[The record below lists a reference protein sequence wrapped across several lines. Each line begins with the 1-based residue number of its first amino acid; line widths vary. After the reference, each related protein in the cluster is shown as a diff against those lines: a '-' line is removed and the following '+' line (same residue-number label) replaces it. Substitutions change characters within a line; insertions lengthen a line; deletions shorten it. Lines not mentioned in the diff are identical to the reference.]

1 MKLSNYFLP
10 ILKENPAE
18 AKIKSHQ
25 LMLRSGMI
33 RQSAS
38 GIYSW
43 LPLGLKVLK
52 NIENVV
58 RDEQNKAGAIELLM
72 PTIQSADIWKESG
85 RYDDYGK
92 EMLRINDRHERE
104 LLYGPTNEELIT
116 QIFKDNVKSYKNL
129 PLILYHIQWKF
140 RDEVRP
146 RFGVMRCREF
156 LMKDTYS
163 FDEDKVSAENSYK
176 KMFLS
181 YLKTFERLELKAI
194 PMKAETGPIGGD
206 LSHEFIIL
214 ADTGESEVFLDKNL
228 LNIETKNL
236 DYNQKN
242 IDKIISKFSKYYS
255 ATDEKHNI
263 EEFEKQVDKK
273 NQLNTRGIEIGHIFY
288 FGDKYSKSMKAFINT
303 KDGKNI
309 NPQMG
314 SYGIGVSRLP
324 AAIIEAKYNNEYMKW
339 PTSITPF
346 KVAIIS
352 LGKNEDNIYKKSN
365 DLYEFLKK
373 NNLDPI
379 LDDTSE
385 NPSSKFKNFDLI
397 GIPFQVIIGSKLKDN
412 EYEFKELGKDKE
424 ILSKDQIINRLKEI
438 YAIDQQS

>member
-10 ILKENPAE
+10 ILKETPSE

-43 LPLGLKVLK
+43 LPLGFKVLK

-58 RDEQNKAGAIELLM
+58 REEQNNAGAIELLM
-72 PTIQSADIWKESG
+72 PTIQSSEIWKESG
-85 RYDDYGK
+85 RYEDYGK
-92 EMLRINDRHERE
+92 EMLRIQDRHERD

-116 QIFKDNVKSYKNL
+116 QIFRDNIKSYKNL
-129 PLILYHIQWKF
+129 PLMLYHIQWKF
-140 RDEVRP
+140 RDEIRP

-163 FDEDKVSAENSYK
+163 FDIDQAAAELSYK

-181 YLKTFERLELKAI
+181 YLKTFEKLELKAI

-214 ADTGESEVFLDKNL
+214 AETGESEVYLDKNIL
-228 LNIETKNL
+228 DIETKNL
-236 DYNQKN
+236 DYSIESVNG
-242 IDKIISKFSKYYS
+242 IIEKYSKFYS
-255 ATDEKHNI
+255 ATDEKHNKDDFNQI
-263 EEFEKQVDKK
+263 KK
-273 NQLNTRGIEIGHIFY
+273 NDQMHTRGIEIGHIFY
-288 FGDKYSKSMKAFINT
+288 FGDKYSKSMNALINNNE
-303 KDGKNI
+303 GKNI

-324 AAIIEAKYNNEYMKW
+324 AAIIEAKYNDEFMKW
-339 PTSITPF
+339 PLSITPF
-346 KVAIIS
+346 KVAILN
-352 LGKNEDNIYKKSN
+352 LGKNGDEADQKS
-365 DLYEFLKK
+365 LEFYNLLCNLK
-373 NNLDPI
+373 LEPL
-379 LDDTSE
+379 LDDTSDS
-385 NPSSKFKNFDLI
+385 PSSKFKNFDLI
-397 GIPFQVIIGSKLKDN
+397 GIPFQIIIGSKLKKE
-412 EYEFKELGKDKE
+412 EYEFKEIGKDKK
-424 ILSKDQIINRLKEI
+424 ILSKDEIINFLKEV
-438 YAIDQQS
+438 YKID

>member
-1 MKLSNYFLP
+1 MKLSNFFLP
-10 ILKENPAE
+10 ILKESPSE

-43 LPLGLKVLK
+43 LPLGLRVLK

-58 RDEQNKAGAIELLM
+58 RDEQNNAGANELLM

-92 EMLRINDRHERE
+92 EMLRITDRHDRD

-116 QIFKDNVKSYKNL
+116 QIFRDNVKSYKSL
-129 PLILYHIQWKF
+129 PLLLYHIQWKF
-140 RDEVRP
+140 RDEIRP

-163 FDEDKVSAENSYK
+163 FDLDKSSAENSYK

-181 YLKTFERLELKAI
+181 YLKTFEKFDLKAI

-214 ADTGESEVFLDKNL
+214 AETGESKVFLDKNL
-228 LNIETKNL
+228 LEIETKNI
-236 DYNQKN
+236 DYTKEK
-242 IDKIISKFSKYYS
+242 IDKIVNKYSSFYA
-255 ATDEKHNI
+255 ATDEKHDVI
-263 EEFEKQVDKK
+263 EFEKKVEKK
-273 NQLNTRGIEIGHIFY
+273 NRLNTRGIEIGHIFY
-288 FGDKYSKSMKAFINT
+288 FGDKYSKSMKVFVNS
-303 KDGKNI
+303 KDGTNI

-324 AAIIEAKYNNEYMKW
+324 AAIIEAKYNGEYMKW
-339 PTSITPF
+339 PNSVTPF
-346 KVAIIS
+346 KVAILN
-352 LGKNEDNIYKKSN
+352 LGKNGDEADQKSEDIYQI
-365 DLYEFLKK
+365 LKN
-373 NNLDPI
+373 NNLDPL

-397 GIPFQVIIGSKLKDN
+397 GIPYQIIIGSKLKKS
-412 EYEFKELGKDKE
+412 EYEFKELGEDKK
-424 ILSKDQIINRLKEI
+424 IMSKEEIINKLKKI
-438 YAIDQQS
+438 YAIDK

>member
-1 MKLSNYFLP
+1 MKLSNFFLP
-10 ILKENPAE
+10 ILKESPSE

-43 LPLGLKVLK
+43 LPLGLRVLK
-52 NIENVV
+52 NIEKVV
-58 RDEQNKAGAIELLM
+58 RDEQNNAGANELLM

-92 EMLRINDRHERE
+92 EMLRITDRHDRD

-116 QIFKDNVKSYKNL
+116 QIFRDNVKSYKSL
-129 PLILYHIQWKF
+129 PLLLYHIQWKF
-140 RDEVRP
+140 RDEIRP

-163 FDEDKVSAENSYK
+163 FDLDKSSAENSYK

-181 YLKTFERLELKAI
+181 YLKTFEKFDLKAI

-214 ADTGESEVFLDKNL
+214 AETGESEVFLDKNL
-228 LNIETKNL
+228 LEIETKYI
-236 DYNQKN
+236 DYTKEK
-242 IDKIISKFSKYYS
+242 IDKIVNKYSSFYA
-255 ATDEKHNI
+255 ATDEKHDVI
-263 EEFEKQVDKK
+263 EFEKKVEKK
-273 NQLNTRGIEIGHIFY
+273 NRLNTRGIEIGHIFY
-288 FGDKYSKSMKAFINT
+288 FGDKYSKSMKAFVNS
-303 KDGKNI
+303 KDGSNI

-324 AAIIEAKYNNEYMKW
+324 AAIIEAKYNGEYMKW
-339 PTSITPF
+339 PNSVTPF
-346 KVAIIS
+346 KVAIIN
-352 LGKNEDNIYKKSN
+352 LGKNGDEADQKSEDIYQI
-365 DLYEFLKK
+365 LKN
-373 NNLDPI
+373 NNLDPL

-397 GIPFQVIIGSKLKDN
+397 GIPYQIIIGSKLKKS
-412 EYEFKELGKDKE
+412 EYEFKELGEDKK
-424 ILSKDQIINRLKEI
+424 IMSKEEIINKLKKI
-438 YAIDQQS
+438 YAIDK

>member
-10 ILKENPAE
+10 ILKENPSE

-25 LMLRSGMI
+25 LMLRAGMI

-43 LPLGLKVLK
+43 LPMGFKVLK
-52 NIENVV
+52 NIEQVV
-58 RDEQNKAGAIELLM
+58 REEQNKAGAIELLM
-72 PTIQSADIWKESG
+72 PTIQSTDIWKESG

-92 EMLRINDRHERE
+92 EMLRISDRHKRD

-116 QIFKDNVKSYKNL
+116 QIFRDNIKSYKNL
-129 PLILYHIQWKF
+129 PLMLYHIQWKF
-140 RDEVRP
+140 RDEIRP

-163 FDEDKVSAENSYK
+163 FDVDKAAAEFSYK

-181 YLKTFERLELKAI
+181 YLKTFQKFELNAI

-228 LNIETKNL
+228 LDIDLNEV
-236 DYNQKN
+236 DYSDKN
-242 IDKIISKFSKYYS
+242 INEIIERFSKFYS
-255 ATDEKHNI
+255 ATDEKHDVN
-263 EEFEKQVDKK
+263 EFENNVSKEY
-273 NQLNTRGIEIGHIFY
+273 QLRTKGIEIGHIFY
-288 FGDKYSKSMKAFINT
+288 FGDKYSKSMKALVNN
-303 KDGKNI
+303 KEGKNI

-324 AAIIEAKYNNEYMKW
+324 AAIIEAKYNGNYMKW
-339 PTSITPF
+339 PKTVTPF
-346 KVAIIS
+346 KVAIIN
-352 LGKNEDNIYKKSN
+352 LGKNGDEADQKSN
-365 DLYEFLKK
+365 EIYQNLI
-373 NNLDPI
+373 NANLDPI

-397 GIPFQVIIGSKLKDN
+397 GIPYQIIIGSKLKKD
-412 EYEFKELGKDKE
+412 EFEFKEIGEEKL
-424 ILSKDQIINRLKEI
+424 ILSKEEVINRLKDI
-438 YAIDQQS
+438 YNIDK

>member
-10 ILKENPAE
+10 ILKETPSE

-43 LPLGLKVLK
+43 LPLGFKVLK

-58 RDEQNKAGAIELLM
+58 REEQNNAGAIELLM
-72 PTIQSADIWKESG
+72 PTIQSSEIWKESG

-92 EMLRINDRHERE
+92 EMLRIQDRHERD

-116 QIFKDNVKSYKNL
+116 QIFRDNIKSYKNL
-129 PLILYHIQWKF
+129 PLMLYHIQWKF
-140 RDEVRP
+140 RDEIRP

-163 FDEDKVSAENSYK
+163 FDIDQAAAELSYK

-181 YLKTFERLELKAI
+181 YLKTFEKLELKAI

-214 ADTGESEVFLDKNL
+214 AETGESEVYLDKNIL
-228 LNIETKNL
+228 DIETKNL
-236 DYNQKN
+236 DYSIESVNG
-242 IDKIISKFSKYYS
+242 IIEKYSKFYS
-255 ATDEKHNI
+255 ATDEKHNKDDFNQI
-263 EEFEKQVDKK
+263 KK
-273 NQLNTRGIEIGHIFY
+273 NDQMHTRGIEIGHIFY
-288 FGDKYSKSMKAFINT
+288 FGDKYSKSMNVLINNNE
-303 KDGKNI
+303 GKNI

-324 AAIIEAKYNNEYMKW
+324 AAIIEAKYNDEFMKW
-339 PTSITPF
+339 PLSITPF
-346 KVAIIS
+346 KVAILN
-352 LGKNEDNIYKKSN
+352 LGKNGDEADQKS
-365 DLYEFLKK
+365 LEFYNLLCNLK
-373 NNLDPI
+373 LEPL
-379 LDDTSE
+379 LDDTSDS
-385 NPSSKFKNFDLI
+385 PSSKFKNFDLI
-397 GIPFQVIIGSKLKDN
+397 GIPFQIIIGSKLKKD
-412 EYEFKELGKDKE
+412 EYEFKEIGKDKK
-424 ILSKDQIINRLKEI
+424 ILSKDEIINFLKEV
-438 YAIDQQS
+438 YKID

>member
-1 MKLSNYFLP
+1 MKLSNFFLP
-10 ILKENPAE
+10 ILKESPSE

-43 LPLGLKVLK
+43 LPLGLRVLK

-58 RDEQNKAGAIELLM
+58 RDEQNNAGANELLM

-92 EMLRINDRHERE
+92 EMLRITDRHDRD

-116 QIFKDNVKSYKNL
+116 QIFRDNVKSYKSL
-129 PLILYHIQWKF
+129 PLLLYHIQWKF
-140 RDEVRP
+140 RDEIRP

-163 FDEDKVSAENSYK
+163 FDLDKSSAENSYK

-181 YLKTFERLELKAI
+181 YLKTFEKFDLKAI

-214 ADTGESEVFLDKNL
+214 AETGESEVFLDKNL
-228 LNIETKNL
+228 LEIETKNI
-236 DYNQKN
+236 DYTKEK
-242 IDKIISKFSKYYS
+242 IDKIVNKYSSFYA
-255 ATDEKHNI
+255 ATDEKHDVI
-263 EEFEKQVDKK
+263 EFEKKVEKK
-273 NQLNTRGIEIGHIFY
+273 NRLNTRGIEIGHIFY
-288 FGDKYSKSMKAFINT
+288 FGDKYSKSMKAFVNS
-303 KDGKNI
+303 KDGSNI

-324 AAIIEAKYNNEYMKW
+324 AAIIEAKYNGEYMKW
-339 PTSITPF
+339 PNSVTPF
-346 KVAIIS
+346 KVAILN
-352 LGKNEDNIYKKSN
+352 LGKNGDEADQKSEDIYQI
-365 DLYEFLKK
+365 LK
-373 NNLDPI
+373 NSNLDPI

-397 GIPFQVIIGSKLKDN
+397 GIPYQIIIGSKLKKD
-412 EYEFKELGKDKE
+412 EYEFKELGEDKK
-424 ILSKDQIINRLKEI
+424 IMSKEEIINKLKRI
-438 YAIDQQS
+438 YAIDK

>member
-10 ILKENPAE
+10 ILKETPSE

-43 LPLGLKVLK
+43 LPLGFKVLK

-58 RDEQNKAGAIELLM
+58 REEQNNAGAIELLM
-72 PTIQSADIWKESG
+72 PTIQSSEIWKESG

-92 EMLRINDRHERE
+92 EMLRIQDRHERD

-116 QIFKDNVKSYKNL
+116 QIFRDNIKSYKNL
-129 PLILYHIQWKF
+129 PLMLYHIQWKF
-140 RDEVRP
+140 RDEIRP

-163 FDEDKVSAENSYK
+163 FDIDQAAAELSYK

-181 YLKTFERLELKAI
+181 YLKTFEKLELKAI

-214 ADTGESEVFLDKNL
+214 AETGESEVYLDKNIL
-228 LNIETKNL
+228 DIETKNL
-236 DYNQKN
+236 DYSIESVNG
-242 IDKIISKFSKYYS
+242 IIEKYSKFYS
-255 ATDEKHNI
+255 ATDEKHNKDDFNQI
-263 EEFEKQVDKK
+263 KK
-273 NQLNTRGIEIGHIFY
+273 NDQMHTRGIEIGHIFY
-288 FGDKYSKSMKAFINT
+288 FGDKYSKSMNALINNNE
-303 KDGKNI
+303 GKNI

-324 AAIIEAKYNNEYMKW
+324 AAIIEAKYNDEFMKW
-339 PTSITPF
+339 PLSITPF
-346 KVAIIS
+346 KVAILN
-352 LGKNEDNIYKKSN
+352 LGKNGDEADQKS
-365 DLYEFLKK
+365 LEFYNLLCNLK
-373 NNLDPI
+373 LEPL
-379 LDDTSE
+379 LDDTSDS
-385 NPSSKFKNFDLI
+385 PSSKFKNFDLI
-397 GIPFQVIIGSKLKDN
+397 GIPFQIIIGSKLKKD
-412 EYEFKELGKDKE
+412 EYEFKEIGKDKK
-424 ILSKDQIINRLKEI
+424 ILSKDEIINFLKEV
-438 YAIDQQS
+438 YKIDQ

>member
-10 ILKENPAE
+10 ILKETPSE

-43 LPLGLKVLK
+43 LPLGFKVLK

-58 RDEQNKAGAIELLM
+58 REEQNNAGAIELLM
-72 PTIQSADIWKESG
+72 PTIQSSEIWKESG

-92 EMLRINDRHERE
+92 EMLRIQDRHERD

-116 QIFKDNVKSYKNL
+116 QIFRDNIKSYKNL

-140 RDEVRP
+140 RDEIRP

-163 FDEDKVSAENSYK
+163 FDIDQTAAELSYK

-181 YLKTFERLELKAI
+181 YLKTFEKLELKAI

-214 ADTGESEVFLDKNL
+214 AETGESEVYLDKNIL
-228 LNIETKNL
+228 DIETKNL
-236 DYNQKN
+236 DYSIESVNG
-242 IDKIISKFSKYYS
+242 IIEKYSKFYS
-255 ATDEKHNI
+255 ATDEKHNKDDFNQI
-263 EEFEKQVDKK
+263 KK
-273 NQLNTRGIEIGHIFY
+273 NDQMHTRGIEIGHIFY
-288 FGDKYSKSMKAFINT
+288 FGDKYSKSMNALINNNE
-303 KDGKNI
+303 GKNI

-324 AAIIEAKYNNEYMKW
+324 AAIIEAKYNDEFMKW
-339 PTSITPF
+339 PLSITPF
-346 KVAIIS
+346 KVAILN
-352 LGKNEDNIYKKSN
+352 LGKNGDEADQKSLE
-365 DLYEFLKK
+365 LYNLLCNLK
-373 NNLDPI
+373 LEPL
-379 LDDTSE
+379 LDDTSDS
-385 NPSSKFKNFDLI
+385 PSSKFKNFDLI
-397 GIPFQVIIGSKLKDN
+397 GIPFQIIIGSKLKKD
-412 EYEFKELGKDKE
+412 EYEFKEIGKDKK
-424 ILSKDQIINRLKEI
+424 ILSKDEIINFLKET
-438 YAIDQQS
+438 YKIDQ

>member
-10 ILKENPAE
+10 ILKETPSE

-43 LPLGLKVLK
+43 LPLGFKVLK

-58 RDEQNKAGAIELLM
+58 REEQNKAGAIELLM
-72 PTIQSADIWKESG
+72 PTIQSSDIWKESG

-92 EMLRINDRHERE
+92 EMLRIQDRHERD

-116 QIFKDNVKSYKNL
+116 QIFRDNIKSYKNL
-129 PLILYHIQWKF
+129 PLMLYHIQWKF
-140 RDEVRP
+140 RDEIRP

-163 FDEDKVSAENSYK
+163 FDIDQAAAELSYK

-181 YLKTFERLELKAI
+181 YLKTFEKLELKAI

-214 ADTGESEVFLDKNL
+214 AETGESEVYLDKNIL
-228 LNIETKNL
+228 DIETKNL
-236 DYNQKN
+236 DYSIESVNG
-242 IDKIISKFSKYYS
+242 IIEKYSKFYS
-255 ATDEKHNI
+255 ATDEKHNKDDFNQI
-263 EEFEKQVDKK
+263 KK
-273 NQLNTRGIEIGHIFY
+273 NDQMHTRGIEIGHIFY
-288 FGDKYSKSMKAFINT
+288 FGDKYSKSMNALINNNE
-303 KDGKNI
+303 GKNI

-324 AAIIEAKYNNEYMKW
+324 AAIIEAKYNDEFMKW
-339 PTSITPF
+339 PLSITPF
-346 KVAIIS
+346 KVAILN
-352 LGKNEDNIYKKSN
+352 LGKNGDEADQKS
-365 DLYEFLKK
+365 LEFYNLLCNLK
-373 NNLDPI
+373 LEPL
-379 LDDTSE
+379 LDDTSDS
-385 NPSSKFKNFDLI
+385 PSSKFKNFDLI
-397 GIPFQVIIGSKLKDN
+397 GIPFQIIIGSKLKKD
-412 EYEFKELGKDKE
+412 EYEFKEIGKDKK
-424 ILSKDQIINRLKEI
+424 ILSKDEIINFLKEA
-438 YAIDQQS
+438 YKIDQ

>member
-10 ILKENPAE
+10 ILKETPSE

-43 LPLGLKVLK
+43 LPLGFKVLK
-52 NIENVV
+52 KIENIV
-58 RDEQNKAGAIELLM
+58 REEQNRAGAIELLM
-72 PTIQSADIWKESG
+72 PTIQSSDIWKESG

-92 EMLRINDRHERE
+92 EMLRIQDRHERD

-116 QIFKDNVKSYKNL
+116 QIFRDNIKSYKNL
-129 PLILYHIQWKF
+129 PLMLYHIQWKF
-140 RDEVRP
+140 RDEIRP

-163 FDEDKVSAENSYK
+163 FDIDQAAAELSYK

-181 YLKTFERLELKAI
+181 YLKTFEKLELKAI

-214 ADTGESEVFLDKNL
+214 AETGESEVYLDKNIL
-228 LNIETKNL
+228 DIEIKNL
-236 DYNQKN
+236 DYSIESVNG
-242 IDKIISKFSKYYS
+242 IIEKYSKFYS
-255 ATDEKHNI
+255 ATDEKHNKDDFNQI
-263 EEFEKQVDKK
+263 KK
-273 NQLNTRGIEIGHIFY
+273 NDQMHTRGIEIGHIFY
-288 FGDKYSKSMKAFINT
+288 FGDKYSKSMNALINNNE
-303 KDGKNI
+303 GKNI

-324 AAIIEAKYNNEYMKW
+324 AAIIEAKYNDKFMKW
-339 PTSITPF
+339 PLSITPF
-346 KVAIIS
+346 KVAILN
-352 LGKNEDNIYKKSN
+352 LGKNGDEADQKS
-365 DLYEFLKK
+365 LEFYNLLCNLK
-373 NNLDPI
+373 LEPL
-379 LDDTSE
+379 LDDTSDS
-385 NPSSKFKNFDLI
+385 PSSKFKNFDLI
-397 GIPFQVIIGSKLKDN
+397 GIPFQIIIGSKLKKD
-412 EYEFKELGKDKE
+412 EYEFKEIGKDKK
-424 ILSKDQIINRLKEI
+424 ILSKDEIINFLKEA
-438 YAIDQQS
+438 YKIDQ

>member
-10 ILKENPAE
+10 ILKETPSE

-43 LPLGLKVLK
+43 LPLGFKVLK

-58 RDEQNKAGAIELLM
+58 REEQNNAGAIELLM
-72 PTIQSADIWKESG
+72 PTIQSSEIWKESG

-92 EMLRINDRHERE
+92 EMLRIQDRHERD

-116 QIFKDNVKSYKNL
+116 QIFRDNIKSYKNL
-129 PLILYHIQWKF
+129 PLMLYHIQWKF
-140 RDEVRP
+140 RDEIRP

-163 FDEDKVSAENSYK
+163 FDIDQAAAELSYK

-181 YLKTFERLELKAI
+181 YLKTFEKLELKAI

-214 ADTGESEVFLDKNL
+214 AETGESEVYLDKNIL
-228 LNIETKNL
+228 DIETKNL
-236 DYNQKN
+236 DYSIESVKG
-242 IDKIISKFSKYYS
+242 IIEKYSKFYS
-255 ATDEKHNI
+255 ATDEKHNKDDFNQI
-263 EEFEKQVDKK
+263 KK
-273 NQLNTRGIEIGHIFY
+273 NDQMHTRGIEIGHIFY
-288 FGDKYSKSMKAFINT
+288 FGDKYSKSMNALINNNE
-303 KDGKNI
+303 GKNI

-324 AAIIEAKYNNEYMKW
+324 AAIIEAKYNDEFMKW
-339 PTSITPF
+339 PLSITPF
-346 KVAIIS
+346 KVAILN
-352 LGKNEDNIYKKSN
+352 LGKNGDEADQKS
-365 DLYEFLKK
+365 LEFYNLLCNLK
-373 NNLDPI
+373 LEPL
-379 LDDTSE
+379 LDDTSDS
-385 NPSSKFKNFDLI
+385 PSSKFKNFDLI
-397 GIPFQVIIGSKLKDN
+397 GIPFQIIIGSKLKKD
-412 EYEFKELGKDKE
+412 EYEFKEIGKDKK
-424 ILSKDQIINRLKEI
+424 ILSKDEIINFLKEA
-438 YAIDQQS
+438 YKIDQ

>member
-10 ILKENPAE
+10 ILKETPSE

-43 LPLGLKVLK
+43 LPLGFKVLK

-58 RDEQNKAGAIELLM
+58 REEQNNAGAIELLM
-72 PTIQSADIWKESG
+72 PTIQSSDIWKESG

-92 EMLRINDRHERE
+92 EMLRIQDRHERD

-116 QIFKDNVKSYKNL
+116 QIFRDNIKSYKNL
-129 PLILYHIQWKF
+129 PLMLYHIQWKF
-140 RDEVRP
+140 RDEIRP

-163 FDEDKVSAENSYK
+163 FDIDQAAAELSYK
-176 KMFLS
+176 KMFLC
-181 YLKTFERLELKAI
+181 YLKTFEKLELKAI

-214 ADTGESEVFLDKNL
+214 AETGESEVYLDKNIL
-228 LNIETKNL
+228 DIETKNL
-236 DYNQKN
+236 DYSIESVNG
-242 IDKIISKFSKYYS
+242 IIEKYSKFYS
-255 ATDEKHNI
+255 ATDEKHNKDNFNQI
-263 EEFEKQVDKK
+263 KK
-273 NQLNTRGIEIGHIFY
+273 NDQMHTRGIEIGHIFY
-288 FGDKYSKSMKAFINT
+288 FGDKYSKSMNALINNNE
-303 KDGKNI
+303 GKNI

-324 AAIIEAKYNNEYMKW
+324 AAIIEAKYNDEFMKW
-339 PTSITPF
+339 PLSITPF
-346 KVAIIS
+346 KVAILN
-352 LGKNEDNIYKKSN
+352 LGKNGDEVDQKS
-365 DLYEFLKK
+365 LEFYNLLCNLK
-373 NNLDPI
+373 LEPL
-379 LDDTSE
+379 LDDTSDS
-385 NPSSKFKNFDLI
+385 PSSKFKNFDLI
-397 GIPFQVIIGSKLKDN
+397 GIPFQIIIGSKLKKD
-412 EYEFKELGKDKE
+412 EYEFKEIGKDKK
-424 ILSKDQIINRLKEI
+424 ILSKDEIINFLKEA
-438 YAIDQQS
+438 YKIDQ

>member
-10 ILKENPAE
+10 ILKETPSE

-43 LPLGLKVLK
+43 LPLGFKVLK

-58 RDEQNKAGAIELLM
+58 REEQNRAGAIELLM
-72 PTIQSADIWKESG
+72 PTIQSSDIWKESG

-92 EMLRINDRHERE
+92 EMLRIQDRHERD

-116 QIFKDNVKSYKNL
+116 QIFRDNIKSYKNL
-129 PLILYHIQWKF
+129 PLMLYHIQWKF
-140 RDEVRP
+140 RDEIRP

-163 FDEDKVSAENSYK
+163 FDIDQAAAELSYK

-181 YLKTFERLELKAI
+181 YLKTFEKLELKAI

-214 ADTGESEVFLDKNL
+214 AETGESEVYLDKNIL
-228 LNIETKNL
+228 DIEIKNL
-236 DYNQKN
+236 DYSIESVNG
-242 IDKIISKFSKYYS
+242 IIEKYSKFYS
-255 ATDEKHNI
+255 ATDEKHNKDDFNQI
-263 EEFEKQVDKK
+263 KK
-273 NQLNTRGIEIGHIFY
+273 NDQMHTRGIEIGHIFY
-288 FGDKYSKSMKAFINT
+288 FGDKYSKSMNALINNNE
-303 KDGKNI
+303 GKNI

-324 AAIIEAKYNNEYMKW
+324 AAIIEAKYNDEFMKW
-339 PTSITPF
+339 PLSITPF
-346 KVAIIS
+346 KVAILN
-352 LGKNEDNIYKKSN
+352 LGKNGDEADQKS
-365 DLYEFLKK
+365 LEFYNLLCNLK
-373 NNLDPI
+373 LEPL
-379 LDDTSE
+379 LDDTSDS
-385 NPSSKFKNFDLI
+385 PSSKFKNFDLI
-397 GIPFQVIIGSKLKDN
+397 GIPFQIIIGSKLKKD
-412 EYEFKELGKDKE
+412 EYEFKEIGKDKK
-424 ILSKDQIINRLKEI
+424 ILSKDEIINFLKEA
-438 YAIDQQS
+438 YKID

>member
-10 ILKENPAE
+10 ILKETPSE

-43 LPLGLKVLK
+43 LPLGFKVLK

-58 RDEQNKAGAIELLM
+58 REEQNNAGAIELLM
-72 PTIQSADIWKESG
+72 PTIQSSEIWKESG

-92 EMLRINDRHERE
+92 EMLRIQDRHERD

-116 QIFKDNVKSYKNL
+116 QIFRDNIKSYKNL
-129 PLILYHIQWKF
+129 PLMLYHIQWKF
-140 RDEVRP
+140 RDEIRP

-163 FDEDKVSAENSYK
+163 FDIDQAAAELSYK

-181 YLKTFERLELKAI
+181 YLKTFEKLELKAI

-214 ADTGESEVFLDKNL
+214 AETGESEVYLDKNIL
-228 LNIETKNL
+228 DIETKNL
-236 DYNQKN
+236 DYSIESVNG
-242 IDKIISKFSKYYS
+242 IIEKYSKFYS
-255 ATDEKHNI
+255 ATDEKHNNDDFNQI
-263 EEFEKQVDKK
+263 KK
-273 NQLNTRGIEIGHIFY
+273 NDQMHTRGIEIGHIFY
-288 FGDKYSKSMKAFINT
+288 FGDKYSKSMNALINNNE
-303 KDGKNI
+303 GKNI

-324 AAIIEAKYNNEYMKW
+324 AAIIEAKYNDEFMKW
-339 PTSITPF
+339 PLSITPF
-346 KVAIIS
+346 KVAILN
-352 LGKNEDNIYKKSN
+352 LGKNGDEADQKS
-365 DLYEFLKK
+365 LEFYNLLCNLK
-373 NNLDPI
+373 LEPL
-379 LDDTSE
+379 LDDTSDS
-385 NPSSKFKNFDLI
+385 PSSKFKNFDLI
-397 GIPFQVIIGSKLKDN
+397 GIPFQIIIGAKLKKD
-412 EYEFKELGKDKE
+412 EYEFKEIGKDKK
-424 ILSKDQIINRLKEI
+424 ILSKDEIINFLKEA
-438 YAIDQQS
+438 YKIDQ

>member
-10 ILKENPAE
+10 ILKETPSE

-25 LMLRSGMI
+25 LMLRSAMI

-43 LPLGLKVLK
+43 LPLGFKVLK

-58 RDEQNKAGAIELLM
+58 REEQNNAGAIELLM
-72 PTIQSADIWKESG
+72 PTIQSSEIWKESG

-92 EMLRINDRHERE
+92 EMLRIQDRHERD

-116 QIFKDNVKSYKNL
+116 QIFRDNIKSYKNL
-129 PLILYHIQWKF
+129 PLMLYHIQWKF
-140 RDEVRP
+140 RDEIRP

-163 FDEDKVSAENSYK
+163 FDIDKAAAELSYK

-181 YLKTFERLELKAI
+181 YLKTFEKLDLKAI

-214 ADTGESEVFLDKNL
+214 AETGESEVYLDKNIL
-228 LNIETKNL
+228 DIETKNL
-236 DYNQKN
+236 DYSIESVNG
-242 IDKIISKFSKYYS
+242 IIEKYSKFYS
-255 ATDEKHNI
+255 ATDEKHNKDDFNQI
-263 EEFEKQVDKK
+263 KK
-273 NQLNTRGIEIGHIFY
+273 NDQMHTRGIEIGHIFY
-288 FGDKYSKSMKAFINT
+288 FGDKYSKSMNALINNNE
-303 KDGKNI
+303 GKNI

-324 AAIIEAKYNNEYMKW
+324 AAIIEAKYNGEFMKW
-339 PTSITPF
+339 PLSITPF
-346 KVAIIS
+346 KVAILN
-352 LGKNEDNIYKKSN
+352 LGKNGDEADQKS
-365 DLYEFLKK
+365 LEFYNLLCNLK
-373 NNLDPI
+373 LEPL
-379 LDDTSE
+379 LDDTSDS
-385 NPSSKFKNFDLI
+385 PSSKFKNFDLI
-397 GIPFQVIIGSKLKDN
+397 GIPFQIIIGSKLKKD
-412 EYEFKELGKDKE
+412 EYEFKEIGKDKK
-424 ILSKDQIINRLKEI
+424 ILSKDEIINFLKET
-438 YAIDQQS
+438 YKID

>member
-1 MKLSNYFLP
+1 MKLSNFFLP
-10 ILKENPAE
+10 ILKENPSE

-43 LPLGLKVLK
+43 LPLGLRVLK

-58 RDEQNKAGAIELLM
+58 RDEQNNAGANELLM

-85 RYDDYGK
+85 RFDDYGK
-92 EMLRINDRHERE
+92 EMLRITDRHDRD

-116 QIFKDNVKSYKNL
+116 QIFRDNVKSYKSL
-129 PLILYHIQWKF
+129 PLLLYHIQWKF
-140 RDEVRP
+140 RDEIRP

-163 FDEDKVSAENSYK
+163 FDLDKSSAENSYK

-181 YLKTFERLELKAI
+181 YLKTFEKFDLKAI

-214 ADTGESEVFLDKNL
+214 AETGESEVFLDKNL
-228 LNIETKNL
+228 LEIETKYI
-236 DYNQKN
+236 DYTKEK
-242 IDKIISKFSKYYS
+242 IDKIVNKYSSFYA
-255 ATDEKHNI
+255 ATDEKHDVI
-263 EEFEKQVDKK
+263 EFEKKVEKK
-273 NQLNTRGIEIGHIFY
+273 NRLNTRGIEIGHIFY
-288 FGDKYSKSMKAFINT
+288 FGDKYSKSMKAFVNS
-303 KDGKNI
+303 KDGSNI

-324 AAIIEAKYNNEYMKW
+324 AAIIEAKYNGEYMKW
-339 PTSITPF
+339 PNSVTPF
-346 KVAIIS
+346 KVAILN
-352 LGKNEDNIYKKSN
+352 LGKNGDEADQKSEDIYQI
-365 DLYEFLKK
+365 LKN
-373 NNLDPI
+373 NNLDPL

-397 GIPFQVIIGSKLKDN
+397 GIPYQIIIGSKLKKS
-412 EYEFKELGKDKE
+412 EYEFKELGEDKK
-424 ILSKDQIINRLKEI
+424 IMSKEEIINKLKKI
-438 YAIDQQS
+438 YAIDK

>member
-10 ILKENPAE
+10 ILKETPSE

-43 LPLGLKVLK
+43 LPLGFKVLK

-58 RDEQNKAGAIELLM
+58 REEQNNAGAIELLM
-72 PTIQSADIWKESG
+72 PTIQSSEIWKESG

-92 EMLRINDRHERE
+92 EMLRIQDRHERD

-116 QIFKDNVKSYKNL
+116 QIFRDNIKSYKNL
-129 PLILYHIQWKF
+129 PLMLYHIQWKF
-140 RDEVRP
+140 RDEIRP

-163 FDEDKVSAENSYK
+163 FDIDQAAAELSYK

-181 YLKTFERLELKAI
+181 YLKTFEKLELKAI

-214 ADTGESEVFLDKNL
+214 AETGESEVYLDKNIL
-228 LNIETKNL
+228 DIETKNL
-236 DYNQKN
+236 DYSIESVNG
-242 IDKIISKFSKYYS
+242 IIEKYSKFYS
-255 ATDEKHNI
+255 ATDEKHNKDDFNQI
-263 EEFEKQVDKK
+263 KK
-273 NQLNTRGIEIGHIFY
+273 NDQMHTRGIEIGHIFY
-288 FGDKYSKSMKAFINT
+288 FGDKYSKSMNALINNNE
-303 KDGKNI
+303 GKNI

-324 AAIIEAKYNNEYMKW
+324 AAIIEAKYNDEFMKW
-339 PTSITPF
+339 PLSITPF
-346 KVAIIS
+346 KVAILN
-352 LGKNEDNIYKKSN
+352 LGKNGDEADQKS
-365 DLYEFLKK
+365 LEFYNLLCNLK
-373 NNLDPI
+373 LEP
-379 LDDTSE
+379 LVDDTSDS
-385 NPSSKFKNFDLI
+385 PSSKFKNFDLI
-397 GIPFQVIIGSKLKDN
+397 GIPFQIIIGSKLKKD
-412 EYEFKELGKDKE
+412 EYEFKEIGKDKK
-424 ILSKDQIINRLKEI
+424 ILSKDEIINFLKEA
-438 YAIDQQS
+438 YKIDQ

>member
-10 ILKENPAE
+10 ILKENPSE

-25 LMLRSGMI
+25 LMLRAGMI

-43 LPLGLKVLK
+43 LPMGFKVLK
-52 NIENVV
+52 NIEQIV
-58 RDEQNKAGAIELLM
+58 REEQNKAGAIELLM

-92 EMLRINDRHERE
+92 EMLRISDRHKRD

-116 QIFKDNVKSYKNL
+116 QIFRDNIKSYKNL
-129 PLILYHIQWKF
+129 PLMLYHIQWKF
-140 RDEVRP
+140 RDEIRP

-163 FDEDKVSAENSYK
+163 FDVDKVTAEFSYK

-181 YLKTFERLELKAI
+181 YLKTFQKFELNAI

-228 LNIETKNL
+228 LDIDVNEV
-236 DYNQKN
+236 DYSEKN
-242 IDKIISKFSKYYS
+242 INEIIGRFSKFYS
-255 ATDEKHNI
+255 ATDEKHDVN
-263 EEFEKQVDKK
+263 EFENNVSKE
-273 NQLNTRGIEIGHIFY
+273 NQLRTKGIEIGHIFY
-288 FGDKYSKSMKAFINT
+288 FGDKYSKSMKALVNN
-303 KDGKNI
+303 KEGKNT

-324 AAIIEAKYNNEYMKW
+324 AAIIEAKYNGNYMKW
-339 PTSITPF
+339 PKTVTPF
-346 KVAIIS
+346 KVAIIN
-352 LGKNEDNIYKKSN
+352 LGKNGDEADQKSN
-365 DLYEFLKK
+365 EIYQNLI
-373 NNLDPI
+373 NANLDPI

-397 GIPFQVIIGSKLKDN
+397 GIPYQIIIGSKLKKD
-412 EYEFKELGKDKE
+412 EFEFKEIGEEKL
-424 ILSKDQIINRLKEI
+424 ILSKEEVINRLKEI
-438 YAIDQQS
+438 YNIDK

>member
-1 MKLSNYFLP
+1 MKLSNFFLP
-10 ILKENPAE
+10 ILKESPSE

-43 LPLGLKVLK
+43 LPLGLRVLK
-52 NIENVV
+52 NIEKVV
-58 RDEQNKAGAIELLM
+58 RDEQNNAGANELLM

-92 EMLRINDRHERE
+92 EMLRITDRHDRD

-116 QIFKDNVKSYKNL
+116 QIFRDNVKSYKSL
-129 PLILYHIQWKF
+129 PLLLYHIQWKF
-140 RDEVRP
+140 RDEIRP

-163 FDEDKVSAENSYK
+163 FDLDKSSAENSYK

-181 YLKTFERLELKAI
+181 YLKTFEKFDLKAI

-214 ADTGESEVFLDKNL
+214 AETGESEVFLDKNL
-228 LNIETKNL
+228 LEIETKNI
-236 DYNQKN
+236 DYTKEK
-242 IDKIISKFSKYYS
+242 IDKIVNKYSSFYA
-255 ATDEKHNI
+255 ATDEKHDVI
-263 EEFEKQVDKK
+263 EFEKKVEKK
-273 NQLNTRGIEIGHIFY
+273 NRLNTRGIEIGHIFY
-288 FGDKYSKSMKAFINT
+288 FGDKYSKSMKAFVNS
-303 KDGKNI
+303 KDGTNI

-324 AAIIEAKYNNEYMKW
+324 AAIIEAKYNGEYMKW
-339 PTSITPF
+339 PNSVTPF
-346 KVAIIS
+346 KVAILN
-352 LGKNEDNIYKKSN
+352 LGKNGDEADQKSQDIYQI
-365 DLYEFLKK
+365 LK
-373 NNLDPI
+373 NSNLDPI

-397 GIPFQVIIGSKLKDN
+397 GIPYQIIIGSKLKKS
-412 EYEFKELGKDKE
+412 EYEFKELGEDKK
-424 ILSKDQIINRLKEI
+424 IMSKEEIINKLKKI
-438 YAIDQQS
+438 YAIDK